1 MTADKNSAPSSS
13 DKPQAPA
20 SSASSTTPSRH
31 VDLVG
36 QEIGGCIILEKI
48 AEGGMGT
55 VFKAKHKALDRI
67 VCVKVLSPA
76 LANDKKAVGLFLT
89 EARAIA
95 EIDHPNIVFVYNVG
109 KEKGY
114 HFIVMSF
121 IEGESLSS
129 IVRRRPNLPL
139 SFIADAFCG
148 ILQGLEAAHQKGI
161 IHRDIKPSNIL
172 INKKLEPKIVDF
184 GIAKKMDKDKGVAKT
199 TELAGTAY
207 FISPEQALGKPIDA
221 RTDLYALGASLF
233 YVLTGK
239 YPFTGKNSMDIIQKH
254 INTPV
259 PDILTY
265 RSNIPAWLVTAV
277 NKLMAKKPADRFQS
291 AQEALLF
298 FKKSRED
305 EKLALNKGL
314 NISEE
319 VGLRLSKAEEPANA
333 ANKRSNLPPVR
344 RYSDDVPTIR
354 KSQRIQVFMPTLEE
368 TKKAK
373 YSKGKGA
380 TLTTPSKNYL
390 KTLRSFIKKSSLSVA
405 FVGLML
411 ITSAAIFLKLGSL
424 VALFNA
430 QNSQM
435 GNIIFTLTRA
445 LLDPMFV
452 SQNMMILSLAIIF
465 IVLLLSMA
473 FFKLIKKS
481 VPIIFVIAVISYLT
495 GVFELT
501 QSSTVISFTG
511 PVSLLIYSFL
521 CAALAIKL
529 NEKTTFPLP
538 VKILSVFLFICGFI
552 LVYKFAEPSNAM
564 VGHLTVMI
572 FYVLF
577 ALCSA
582 ACVSLL
588 FNANAFMRMLSAILF
603 MAALIAVFF
612 YQVSGNF
619 YYLKTQLEDKAFLPV
634 IEEQQRQAREQQE
647 RERALALEKA
657 LAMGQELPVQEQQA
671 PSETQEQPQTL
682 KRTVMI
688 TLNEQPE
695 ELLYKIYSSKD
706 ITPQLTDNILWRYVI
721 REPFNSLKDYKE
733 NGEIM
738 LIIVALILYGFLAYV
753 IDVFAYKE
761 EKWTLI

>member
-1 MTADKNSAPSSS
+1 MAIESQGTPSQNAPKQEAPS
-13 DKPQAPA
+13 QTAA
-20 SSASSTTPSRH
+20 PSRH

-36 QEIGGCIILEKI
+36 QEIGGCVVLEKV
-48 AEGGMGT
+48 AEGGMGS

-67 VCVKVLSPA
+67 VCVKILSPA
-76 LANDKKAVGLFLT
+76 LADDKKAVGLFLT

-129 IVRRRPNLPL
+129 IVRRRPNLPI

-148 ILQGLEAAHQKGI
+148 ILQGLDAAHQKGI

-184 GIAKKMDKDKGVAKT
+184 GIAKKVDKDKGVART

-254 INTPV
+254 INTPL

-277 NKLMAKKPADRFQS
+277 NKLMAKKPEDRFQS

-314 NISEE
+314 NISQE
-319 VGLRLSKAEEPANA
+319 VGLRLSKEDNNSKTLTAPS
-333 ANKRSNLPPVR
+333 RSKVPPVR
-344 RYSDDVPTIR
+344 RYSADVPTIR
-354 KSQRIQVFMPTLEE
+354 QSQKIQTFIPTVDDTNR
-368 TKKAK
+368 TK
-373 YSKGKGA
+373 YTVGKGS
-380 TLTTPSKNYL
+380 LTKPSVSYF
-390 KTLRSFIKKSSLSVA
+390 KTLRAFIKKSVLSVA

-411 ITSAAIFLKLGSL
+411 IVASAIFLKLGAL
-424 VALFNA
+424 VAAFNVQTA
-430 QNSQM
+430 VDQSNLLNVLTKALVSPQFFSPNM
-435 GNIIFTLTRA
+435 LIISFA
-445 LLDPMFV
+445 LVFFAGVIAML
-452 SQNMMILSLAIIF
+452 
-465 IVLLLSMA
+465 
-473 FFKLIKKS
+473 FFKLLKKV
-481 VPIIFVIAVISYLT
+481 VPIVLIVAVFSYVT
-495 GVFELT
+495 GVFDLT
-501 QSSTVISFTG
+501 SSTSVISFTS
-511 PVSLLIYSFL
+511 PISCLLYSFL

-529 NEKTTFPLP
+529 NEQTTLPLP
-538 VKILSVFLFICGFI
+538 FKIISIVLFILGFI
-552 LVYKFAEPSNAM
+552 LVYKFAEPAHFFA
-564 VGHLTVMI
+564 GTLTVTI

-588 FNANAFMRMLSAILF
+588 FNQNPVMRMASSMF
-603 MAALIAVFF
+603 FVAALAAVFT
-612 YQVSGNF
+612 YQISGNF
-619 YYLKTQLEDKAFLPV
+619 YYLKAQLENKAFTPPVKEVQIPQTQTEGEELLEGALPQPQPQQ
-634 IEEQQRQAREQQE
+634 EEQQKEEMVINLQE
-647 RERALALEKA
+647 T
-657 LAMGQELPVQEQQA
+657 P
-671 PSETQEQPQTL
+671 
-682 KRTVMI
+682 
-688 TLNEQPE
+688 N
-695 ELLYKIYSSKD
+695 ELLYKIDSSEMSA
-706 ITPQLTDNILWRYVI
+706 QLVDNVLWRYSI
-721 REPFNSLKDYKE
+721 KEPFNCLKDYRQ
-733 NGEIM
+733 NGVAM
-738 LIIVALILYGFLAYV
+738 LIIVIFILYGLIAYI

>member
-1 MTADKNSAPSSS
+1 MATDSQGTSSTNQSSNASSS
-13 DKPQAPA
+13 NT
-20 SSASSTTPSRH
+20 SAPSRH

-36 QEIGGCIILEKI
+36 QELGGCIILEKI

-76 LANDKKAVGLFLT
+76 LADDKKAVGLFLT

-139 SFIADAFCG
+139 SFIVDAFCG
-148 ILQGLEAAHQKGI
+148 ILQGLDAAHQKGI

-184 GIAKKMDKDKGVAKT
+184 GIAKKIDKEKGCAKT

-254 INTPV
+254 INTPL

-265 RSNIPAWLVTAV
+265 RSNIPSWLVTAV
-277 NKLMAKKPADRFQS
+277 NKLMAKKPEDRFQS

-305 EKLALNKGL
+305 EKLSLNKGL

-319 VGLRLSKAEEPANA
+319 VGLRLSKVDNDSKTLPS
-333 ANKRSNLPPVR
+333 RSKLPPVR

-354 KSQRIQVFMPTLEE
+354 RSQKIQTFMPTVDE
-368 TKKAK
+368 TKQTK
-373 YSKGKGA
+373 YSTGKGS
-380 TLTTPSKNYL
+380 LTKPSISYF
-390 KTLRSFIKKSSLSVA
+390 KTLRSFIKKSVLSIA

-411 ITSAAIFLKLGSL
+411 ITSSAIFLKLGSL
-424 VALFNA
+424 VSAFNTLSSEQINILSMFTKAL
-430 QNSQM
+430 
-435 GNIIFTLTRA
+435 I
-445 LLDPMFV
+445 DPQFV
-452 SQNMMILSLAIIF
+452 SQNMMFISFSIIF
-465 IVLLLSMA
+465 LVGVIAML
-473 FFKLIKKS
+473 FFKLLKKV
-481 VPIIFVIAVISYLT
+481 VPIILIVAVLSYIT
-495 GVFELT
+495 GVLNLT
-501 QSSTVISFTG
+501 NSTSVISFT
-511 PVSLLIYSFL
+511 SSISCFIYSFL

-529 NEKTTFPLP
+529 NEKTTLPLP
-538 VKILSVFLFICGFI
+538 FKIVSIMLFICGFI
-552 LVYKFAEPSNAM
+552 LVYKFAEPTHFFA
-564 VGHLTVMI
+564 GTLTVTI

-588 FNANAFMRMLSAILF
+588 FNQNSVMRMASSMLF
-603 MAALIAVFF
+603 VAALAAVFI

-619 YYLKTQLEDKAFLPV
+619 YYLKTQFENKTFLPV
-634 IEEQQRQAREQQE
+634 IEVK
-647 RERALALEKA
+647 L
-657 LAMGQELPVQEQQA
+657 
-671 PSETQEQPQTL
+671 SQPQEEISKEDLMDEADSSAAQNSVLTKEEEKKEDL
-682 KRTVMI
+682 II
-688 TLNEQPE
+688 TLDEEPN

-706 ITPQLTDNILWRYVI
+706 ITPQLIDNILWRYSI
-721 REPFNSLKDYKE
+721 KEPFNCLKDYRQ
-733 NGEIM
+733 NGVFM
-738 LIIVALILYGFLAYV
+738 LMIVIFILYGLIAYI

>member
-1 MTADKNSAPSSS
+1 MATNSQGTPSQDIPNRPTASQTSA
-13 DKPQAPA
+13 
-20 SSASSTTPSRH
+20 PSRH

-76 LANDKKAVGLFLT
+76 LADDKKAVGLFLT

-129 IVRRRPNLPL
+129 IVRRRPNLPI

-148 ILQGLEAAHQKGI
+148 ILQGLDAAHQKGI

-184 GIAKKMDKDKGVAKT
+184 GIAKKVDKDKGVAKT

-254 INTPV
+254 INTPL

-277 NKLMAKKPADRFQS
+277 NKLMAKKPEDRFQS

-305 EKLALNKGL
+305 EKLALNQGL
-314 NISEE
+314 NISQE
-319 VGLRLSKAEEPANA
+319 VGLRLSKEDNNNTLTAPS
-333 ANKRSNLPPVR
+333 RSKVPPVR

-354 KSQRIQVFMPTLEE
+354 RNPKIQTFIPSVEDTSR
-368 TKKAK
+368 TK
-373 YSKGKGA
+373 YSVGKGS
-380 TLTTPSKNYL
+380 LTKPSVSYF
-390 KTLRSFIKKSSLSVA
+390 KTLRSFIKKSILSVA

-411 ITSAAIFLKLGSL
+411 IVASAIFLKLGAL
-424 VALFNA
+424 VSAFNV
-430 QNSQM
+430 QNAVDQS
-435 GNIIFTLTRA
+435 NLLSVLSKA
-445 LLDPMFV
+445 LLSPQFF
-452 SQNMMILSLAIIF
+452 SPNILIISF
-465 IVLLLSMA
+465 ALIFFAGVIAML
-473 FFKLIKKS
+473 FFKLLKKI
-481 VPIIFVIAVISYLT
+481 VPIVLAVAILSYIT
-495 GVFELT
+495 GVFDLT
-501 QSSTVISFTG
+501 NSTSVISFTA
-511 PVSLLIYSFL
+511 PISCLIYSFL

-529 NEKTTFPLP
+529 NEQTTLPLP
-538 VKILSVFLFICGFI
+538 FKIISIILFILGFI
-552 LVYKFAEPSNAM
+552 LVYKFAEPEHFFA
-564 VGHLTVMI
+564 GTLTVTI

-588 FNANAFMRMLSAILF
+588 FNQSPVMRMASSMF
-603 MAALIAVFF
+603 FVAALAAVFT
-612 YQVSGNF
+612 YQISGNF
-619 YYLKTQLEDKAFLPV
+619 YYLKAQLENKAFVPPV
-634 IEEQQRQAREQQE
+634 TVVQQYQYQTEDSSENALVPLKQEEQKKQE
-647 RERALALEKA
+647 IIINL
-657 LAMGQELPVQEQQA
+657 QETP
-671 PSETQEQPQTL
+671 
-682 KRTVMI
+682 
-688 TLNEQPE
+688 N
-695 ELLYKIYSSKD
+695 ELLYKIDSSEMSA
-706 ITPQLTDNILWRYVI
+706 QLIDTILWRYSI
-721 REPFNSLKDYKE
+721 KEPFNCLKDYRQ
-733 NGEIM
+733 NGVAM
-738 LIIVALILYGFLAYV
+738 LIIVVFILYGLIAYI

>member
-1 MTADKNSAPSSS
+1 MATDSQGSSS
-13 DKPQAPA
+13 ANTHDKA
-20 SSASSTTPSRH
+20 SHSNTSAQSRH
-31 VDLVG
+31 LDLIG
-36 QEIGGCIILEKI
+36 QELGGCIILEKI

-76 LANDKKAVGLFLT
+76 LADDKKAVGLFLT

-139 SFIADAFCG
+139 SFIVDAFCG
-148 ILQGLEAAHQKGI
+148 ILQGLDAAHQKGI

-184 GIAKKMDKDKGVAKT
+184 GIAKKIDKEKGCAKT

-254 INTPV
+254 INTPL

-277 NKLMAKKPADRFQS
+277 NKLMAKKPEDRFQS

-305 EKLALNKGL
+305 EKLSLSKGL

-319 VGLRLSKAEEPANA
+319 VGLRLSNIDNDSKTLPS
-333 ANKRSNLPPVR
+333 RSKLPPVR
-344 RYSDDVPTIR
+344 RYSDEVPTIR
-354 KSQRIQVFMPTLEE
+354 RNPKIQTFIPTVEE
-368 TKKAK
+368 TKQTK
-373 YSKGKGA
+373 YSTGKGS
-380 TLTTPSKNYL
+380 LTTPSISYF
-390 KTLRSFIKKSSLSVA
+390 KTLRSFIKKSILSVA
-405 FVGLML
+405 LVGLML
-411 ITSAAIFLKLGSL
+411 ITASAIFLKLGSL
-424 VALFNA
+424 VSIFNNQAYEKINILSMFTKAL
-430 QNSQM
+430 
-435 GNIIFTLTRA
+435 I
-445 LLDPMFV
+445 DPQFV
-452 SQNMMILSLAIIF
+452 SQNMIFISLSIIF
-465 IVLLLSMA
+465 FVGVIAML
-473 FFKLIKKS
+473 FFKLLKKV
-481 VPIIFVIAVISYLT
+481 VPVILIVAVLSYVT
-495 GVFELT
+495 GVLNLT
-501 QSSTVISFTG
+501 NSTSVISFT
-511 PVSLLIYSFL
+511 SSIACLIYSLL

-529 NEKTTFPLP
+529 NEKTTLPLP
-538 VKILSVFLFICGFI
+538 FKIISILLFICGFI
-552 LVYKFAEPSNAM
+552 LVYKFAEPAYFSA
-564 VGHLTVMI
+564 GPLTVTI

-588 FNANAFMRMLSAILF
+588 FNQNSIMRMASSMLF
-603 MAALIAVFF
+603 VAALAAVFI

-619 YYLKTQLEDKAFLPV
+619 YYLKAQLENKTFLPV
-634 IEEQQRQAREQQE
+634 IEAK
-647 RERALALEKA
+647 L
-657 LAMGQELPVQEQQA
+657 
-671 PSETQEQPQTL
+671 SQPQEEISEDNL
-682 KRTVMI
+682 IEKEDPAVVQSSVQPKEEEKKEEFVI
-688 TLNEQPE
+688 TLNEDPN
-695 ELLYKIYSSKD
+695 ELLYKVYSSKD
-706 ITPQLTDNILWRYVI
+706 ITPQLIDNILWRYSMK
-721 REPFNSLKDYKE
+721 EPFNCLKDYRQ
-733 NGEIM
+733 NGVFM
-738 LIIVALILYGFLAYV
+738 LMIVVFVLYGLIAYI